1 MNLFTCTFQGFCPD
15 FKSFVVVFKTFQST
29 YFPEHLFMAA
39 SVCVETVLLRITETI
54 VWRCVI
60 KKS

>member
-54 VWRCVI
+54 V
-60 KKS
+60 